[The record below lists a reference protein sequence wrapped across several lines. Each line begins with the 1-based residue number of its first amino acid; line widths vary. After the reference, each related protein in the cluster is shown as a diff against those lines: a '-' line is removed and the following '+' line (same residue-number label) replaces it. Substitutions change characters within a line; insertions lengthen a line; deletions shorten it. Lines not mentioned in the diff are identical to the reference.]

1 MTIQKTDA
9 FEYHRVLER
18 LAQAEADRDGARK
31 ELRDMTTE
39 RDALVSVKIALVDK
53 VEVLEN
59 LIASMVIECDSNM
72 PAKAAWL
79 ARRNGLAGDGEVK
92 S

>member
-9 FEYHRVLER
+9 FEYHQILKR
-18 LAQAEADRDGARK
+18 LA
-31 ELRDMTTE
+31 DMTTE

-53 VEVLEN
+53 VERLEK
-59 LIASMVIECDSNM
+59 LVASMVIECDANM

-79 ARRNGLAGDGEVK
+79 ARRTTPSGSGGT
-92 S
+92 